1 MSKKWEKVKPFM
13 KKSLEMLAQKLE
25 LESEP
30 LAKKEFFTTVLLK
43 AAKKWGLG

>member
-1 MSKKWEKVKPFM
+1 MGKVKPFM

-30 LAKKEFFTTVLLK
+30 LAKKDFFYNRTTK
-43 AAKKWGLG
+43 SC